1 VAKSGE
7 KTGKEKEKERRRT
20 RQGQQPGEMVWKV
33 DARLVGGALLLAYV
47 LVSIALLTPLS
58 HKYYLNIMGTF
69 RTLLLVSV
77 GLIAGTVFGTALFY
91 FQKGTLNVV
100 SLRVMLAAVIVTPL
114 GYGAF
119 NLAQHLYGYDV
130 PPGSATADL
139 LSDEYLTE
147 WKNFDMKKALP
158 MMERYVPGDAPEGV
172 TAFYQRKVK
181 LEFFEG
187 GPNRFWLQVE
197 TGNTFRHYGPF
208 KGNPADVLPPPA
220 EAEPDQ
226 E

>member
-1 VAKSGE
+1 VTGSSE
-7 KTGKEKEKERRRT
+7 KTGKEKGKERRQT
-20 RQGQQPGEMVWKV
+20 RRSQQPGEIEWKV
-33 DARLVGGALLLAYV
+33 DARLVGGVLLLAYV

-58 HKYYLNIMGTF
+58 HKYYLDIMSTF
-69 RTLLLVSV
+69 RTLILVSA
-77 GLIAGTVFGTALFY
+77 GLIGGTIFGTAMAF
-91 FQKGTLNVV
+91 FQRGTLNVI

-119 NLAQHLYGYDV
+119 NLAQHLYGYEV

-139 LSDEYLTE
+139 LSDKYLTN

-158 MMERYVPGDAPEGV
+158 MMEQYMPGDAPEGV
-172 TAFYQRKVK
+172 TAFYQRKVELK
-181 LEFFEG
+181 FFEG

-197 TGNTFRHYGPF
+197 DGNAFRHYGPF
-208 KGNPADVLPPPA
+208 KGNPADILPPPA
-220 EAEPDQ
+220 EPDQ